1 MSADA
6 IVTYRTSADGRTLHA
21 LLLAPELD
29 VDVAD
34 ELRDSLEKAVAGS
47 PCRELALDLAE
58 VTFIDSYALGALV
71 GARNSAAAAGLT
83 MVLTRP
89 SPPVRQAIA
98 VTGLAEVF
106 GVEPV

>member
-1 MSADA
+1 MSTEA
-6 IVTYRTSADGRTLHA
+6 IVTYRTSDEGYTLHA
-21 LLLAPELD
+21 ALMIAELD
-29 VDVAD
+29 VDAAD
-34 ELRDSLEKAVAGS
+34 ELRESLEKAVTAS
-47 PCRELALDLAE
+47 ECRQLSLDLAE

-89 SPPVRQAIA
+89 SPPVRQAIE

-106 GVEPV
+106 GLEPV